1 MEIIC
6 IELQA
11 WEKLKQQI
19 GRLAAD
25 MAALKG
31 LYCPN
36 PRDG

>member
-25 MAALKG
+25 MKVLKE

>member
-11 WEKLKQQI
+11 WEKLKQQV
-19 GRLAAD
+19 GRLTAD
-25 MAALKG
+25 VRALKG